1 MKKFLL
7 LISLMC
13 IFVQS
18 GFAQNNSI
26 KNYQKGDWKTVT
38 KPYAGQAVVIHFWG
52 VTCAPCAKEMP
63 QWGKFLAQNKSAKV
77 IFIQVDDVSP
87 DSASKMM
94 TSSGLAGANAYT
106 LTSPFDDALR
116 YEVDPK
122 WRGETPMTLL
132 IDKNGKV
139 IRKTGTMDFDKLKQW
154 YLVSA

>member
-1 MKKFLL
+1 MKKLFLL
-7 LISLMC
+7 ITLLFMFALSAY
-13 IFVQS
+13 
-18 GFAQNNSI
+18 AQNTSL
-26 KNYQKGDWKTVT
+26 KTYQKGDWKSLI
-38 KPYAGQAVVIHFWG
+38 KPYAGQSVVIHFWG

-63 QWGKFLAQNKSAKV
+63 QWGKFLAQNKNAKI

-87 DSASKMM
+87 ESAVKML
-94 TSSGLAGANAYT
+94 TSGGLGNASTFT
-106 LTSPFDDALR
+106 LGSPFDDALR
-116 YEVDPK
+116 YEIDPK